1 MMRPLLIANI
11 VLLVAL
17 IGLRVGY
24 GPFVIYRQHCPSIEI
39 TERPGPQPDLFKRN
53 APQGVEI

>member
-1 MMRPLLIANI
+1 MMRYLLIANI

-17 IGLRVGY
+17 IGLRIGY

-39 TERPGPQPDLFKRN
+39 MERPGPEPDLFKRN
-53 APQGVEI
+53 SPQGVEI